1 MHVMIFLI
9 NLSLKQNRKP
19 GNTRLSVKMSKA
31 QYRDH
36 EDPIPSYE
44 ESVRS
49 STTQNPPY
57 NMRSDIAAPLHRH
70 LDASRV
76 QRVHSL
82 LEQYVD
88 PLLAEQASSGL
99 YRTTFI
105 FIPSNVTSLQPRE
118 KTSYSAP
125 RTPEPVGFPTSTV
138 GKLVQLEGE
147 AHTMEFWRQ
156 PAVLRE
162 LESSLRARLAASGHH
177 VEGGDEV
184 PTSTKETKSLKSNE
198 DSKPK
203 QKRSFWSRITGT
215 SEAVIVDRKLG
226 WRAEQEETAG
236 RKLGRDQVR
245 VVVEWKEVCLRVEND
260 LGLYDNC
267 NAPGICLS
275 VEVGE

>member
-1 MHVMIFLI
+1 
-9 NLSLKQNRKP
+9 
-19 GNTRLSVKMSKA
+19 MSKS
-31 QYRDH
+31 QYRDG
-36 EDPIPSYE
+36 EDDIPSYE
-44 ESVRS
+44 ESIRA
-49 STTQNPPY
+49 STAQGPPY
-57 NMRSDIAAPLHRH
+57 SMRPDMAAPLHRH

-99 YRTTFI
+99 YKTTFI
-105 FIPSNVTSLQPRE
+105 FIPSNITSLQPRE
-118 KTSYSAP
+118 KTSYSMPKA
-125 RTPEPVGFPTSTV
+125 PEPVGFPTSTV
-138 GKLVQLEGE
+138 VKLVQLEGE

-162 LESSLRARLAASGHH
+162 LESSLRARLAAGGHH
-177 VEGGDEV
+177 VEGQEEI
-184 PTSTKETKSLKSNE
+184 PTSAKETQSLKSKE
-198 DSKPK
+198 DTKPK
-203 QKRSFWSRITGT
+203 QKKSLWGRLTGT

-226 WRAEQEETAG
+226 WRAADDGETTG
-236 RKLGRDQVR
+236 RKLSRDQVR
-245 VVVEWKEVCLRVEND
+245 VIVEWKEVCLRVEND

>member
-1 MHVMIFLI
+1 
-9 NLSLKQNRKP
+9 
-19 GNTRLSVKMSKA
+19 MSKS
-31 QYRDH
+31 QYRDD
-36 EDPIPSYE
+36 EDAIPSYE

-49 STTQNPPY
+49 STTQAPPY
-57 NMRSDIAAPLHRH
+57 NMRPDVAAPLHRH

-88 PLLAEQASSGL
+88 PLLAEQGSSGL
-99 YRTTFI
+99 YKTTFI

-118 KTSYSAP
+118 KTSYSTPKA
-125 RTPEPVGFPTSTV
+125 PEPVGFPTSTV
-138 GKLVQLEGE
+138 VKLVQLEGE

-177 VEGGDEV
+177 VEGQDENEI
-184 PTSTKETKSLKSNE
+184 PTSAKETQSLKSNKE
-198 DSKPK
+198 SKPK
-203 QKRSFWSRITGT
+203 QKKSLWGRLTGT

-226 WRAEQEETAG
+226 WRAEPEETTG
-236 RKLGRDQVR
+236 RKLSRDQVR
-245 VVVEWKEVCLRVEND
+245 AVVEWKEVCLRVEND